1 MVDYVVVVFELSA
14 LFLPKNTYKVY
25 IGNIIV
31 ASSFLI
37 PFFKELTVHSPPMLC
52 YSTSNR
58 SYFSPLLLLLWLLVH
73 FQFVGFVLAK
83 LCLLFAG

>member
-58 SYFSPLLLLLWLLVH
+58 SYFSPLVH

-83 LCLLFAG
+83 LCLLFA